1 MKQPRSTR
9 QRDTIMGK
17 KPRIPQAASLRSE
30 LKNSN
35 SEAEIK
41 RLKEQLKASEAS
53 KAQLAAALERSRIT
67 PKARQPVP
75 AKKPRTSGEELVRV
89 IVPDTHGCKAD
100 RAALSACLGDIKA
113 LCPDE
118 IVLLGDHVDC
128 GGLLAQ
134 HHVMGYVAETS
145 YTYEEDIASTNAFL
159 DAVQSAAP
167 RARIH
172 YIEGNHERRAET
184 LCVTMALRNSK
195 DAEFLRKAIAP
206 EFLLN
211 LEARGI
217 PYYRQGEFYG
227 NLKIPGVIRLGK
239 CYFTHG
245 SKTSTNATASMLAA
259 FGAPLVFGHTHR
271 AQASSGRPVHSGAI
285 AAWNPGC
292 LCELQPL
299 WMHTNPTSWTH
310 GFGVQIVARSGEF
323 LHLNIPI
330 IGGKSLLGQL
340 AGKFQ

>member
-1 MKQPRSTR
+1 M
-9 QRDTIMGK
+9 
-17 KPRIPQAASLRSE
+17 KPRLISAKALRTELDSVTAS
-30 LKNSN
+30 
-35 SEAEIK
+35 AEVS
-41 RLKEQLKASEAS
+41 RLKDQLKASEAS
-53 KAQLAAALERSRIT
+53 KAKLAAALDRARAT
-67 PKARQPVP
+67 PKARQPRP
-75 AKKPRTSGEELVRV
+75 AKSARATGEELVRV

-100 RAALSACLGDIKA
+100 QAALSACLGDIKA
-113 LCPDE
+113 LSPDE
-118 IVLLGDHVDC
+118 IILLGDHVDC

-145 YTYEEDIASTNAFL
+145 YTYEEDIAATRAFL
-159 DAVQSAAP
+159 DALQTAAP
-167 RARIH
+167 KARIH

-217 PYYRQGEFYG
+217 TYYRQGEFYD

-245 SKTSTNATASMLAA
+245 SKTPSNATAAMLAA

-271 AQASSGRPVHSGAI
+271 AQASSGRPVHTGAI

-299 WMHTNPTSWTH
+299 WMHTNPTTWTH
-310 GFGVQIVARSGEF
+310 GFGVQMVARSGEF

-330 IGGKSLLGQL
+330 IEGKSLLGQL
-340 AGKFQ
+340 ASKFQ